1 MYNPPRRTVN
11 NALRSRRRVS
21 SARHGVALGRPV
33 RWASSMQASVIARA
47 GAGAYLCVVLGGNA
61 VPSVAKSASLP
72 WLGEKKPEVELMGL
86 SFFFAPTVPGRQL
99 CGLCC
104 RVEEVAQ
111 RQAHQRSAAKW
122 LRVVKMTS
130 CCVCVLTSSCVY
142 TQRSRKRACAFDQPR
157 SAQGRAP
164 ESPPRSARGP
174 SRVCER
180 GPPDALPSQKARVFG
195 CAKHPGATYATPP
208 PQLRV
213 RMTCAAKLRPM
224 KLCAPVCVRQLA
236 RVPPGFVR
244 TQWQGGSL
252 QVLRKRAPKSS
263 KVLASSPV
271 RPAPRCLNQSPL
283 LPTVPAG
290 LPRVA
295 ARSGPRAAAAGQGK
309 KKGVNLQGASSNGS
323 FCRKEPCKGVQKE
336 PSISRILFCGWPP
349 C

>member
-1 MYNPPRRTVN
+1 MSIASNVIGVRQPSLSKILFLHARSEVPAKSPSVLWFIRDPSLSRPLHPSHVCPGVRSPSMYNPPRRTVN

-130 CCVCVLTSSCVY
+130 CCAHFKLCVY
-142 TQRSRKRACAFDQPR
+142 STF
-157 SAQGRAP
+157 
-164 ESPPRSARGP
+164 
-174 SRVCER
+174 
-180 GPPDALPSQKARVFG
+180 SQTR
-195 CAKHPGATYATPP
+195 
-208 PQLRV
+208 LRV
-213 RMTCAAKLRPM
+213 
-224 KLCAPVCVRQLA
+224 
-236 RVPPGFVR
+236 
-244 TQWQGGSL
+244 
-252 QVLRKRAPKSS
+252 
-263 KVLASSPV
+263 
-271 RPAPRCLNQSPL
+271 
-283 LPTVPAG
+283 
-290 LPRVA
+290 
-295 ARSGPRAAAAGQGK
+295 
-309 KKGVNLQGASSNGS
+309 
-323 FCRKEPCKGVQKE
+323 
-336 PSISRILFCGWPP
+336 
-349 C
+349 

>member
-1 MYNPPRRTVN
+1 
-11 NALRSRRRVS
+11 
-21 SARHGVALGRPV
+21 
-33 RWASSMQASVIARA
+33 
-47 GAGAYLCVVLGGNA
+47 
-61 VPSVAKSASLP
+61 
-72 WLGEKKPEVELMGL
+72 MGL

-130 CCVCVLTSSCVY
+130 CCVLTSSCVY

-180 GPPDALPSQKARVFG
+180 GPPDALPRQKARVFG

-295 ARSGPRAAAAGQGK
+295 ARSGPSRGGGSGK
-309 KKGVNLQGASSNGS
+309 KEGRESSRCIIERLFLQKRA
-323 FCRKEPCKGVQKE
+323 
-336 PSISRILFCGWPP
+336 L
-349 C
+349 